1 MTNVVNRM
9 AELCRLRNQTVMA
22 AYSYGDMDLET
33 FVGLEARK
41 AVHNRQVGSLRD
53 SADFEQSALSL
64 AGRLLG
70 ETVIPGLKDSI
81 KHQVICTAD
90 HHGSLYCSQFLQG
103 DFLFAL
109 ILEKLGSRNPV
120 VPVLAAGQVELE
132 NSTYTRGFCAYTS
145 RDQKMFMPL
154 FPARHSVQL
163 TSHADPVTTDMVSR
177 FRKRFVD
184 PETDPRLKQTLHEI
198 CSEIY
203 ETEEMRKACRLSDQM
218 TIAGK
223 KLMDRLFAGES
234 PSFIYLEMETVLQ
247 PLFLQEL
254 SDESSLIY
262 KILYDFKLREQMV
275 REKLP
280 DGLSL
285 GDLLF
290 RAADEKG
297 RKIMLS
303 LTEDGFLKG
312 KDWRKEP
319 VSFGTEPAELAS
331 LIREKR
337 VFPGVF
343 TEAIMLF
350 FERGITWMGGMFQA
364 SYLPLWQAGLVRV
377 LERTGYTAQAE
388 LIRNYDC
395 SGYICG
401 PMMALY
407 QGDGF
412 ATTAGPVE
420 LWGNPVPFDKI
431 RQSVRETSLWDGH
444 LIGLSEMYFD
454 LTVRDEREPDW
465 YRKIS
470 EELYRAYPGNFIV

>member
-1 MTNVVNRM
+1 MTNSVSVM
-9 AELCRLRNQTVMA
+9 AQLCRQRNETVLA
-22 AYSYGDMDLET
+22 SYAFGRMDLDA
-33 FVGLEARK
+33 FSLLQARK
-41 AVHNRQVGSLRD
+41 VKYNLQIGSLRD
-53 SADFEQSALSL
+53 STDAEESAAAL
-64 AGRLLG
+64 ARKLLG
-70 ETVIPGLKDSI
+70 EAEAFALREAMK
-81 KHQVICTAD
+81 KKVICSAD
-90 HHGSLYCSQFLQG
+90 HHGSLYCSQFFQG
-103 DFLFAL
+103 DILFAL
-109 ILEKLGSRNPV
+109 ILEKLGCGNTC

-132 NSTYTRGFCAYTS
+132 NSTYARGICAYS
-145 RDQKMFMPL
+145 SGENKLFLPL
-154 FPARHSVQL
+154 FPAKHSVQL
-163 TSHADPVTTDMVSR
+163 ASHAAPVSPDMVSR

-184 PETDPRLKQTLHEI
+184 PESDPRLKQTLHEI

-407 QGDGF
+407 RGDGF

>member
-1 MTNVVNRM
+1 
-9 AELCRLRNQTVMA
+9 
-22 AYSYGDMDLET
+22 
-33 FVGLEARK
+33 
-41 AVHNRQVGSLRD
+41 
-53 SADFEQSALSL
+53 
-64 AGRLLG
+64 
-70 ETVIPGLKDSI
+70 
-81 KHQVICTAD
+81 
-90 HHGSLYCSQFLQG
+90 
-103 DFLFAL
+103 
-109 ILEKLGSRNPV
+109 
-120 VPVLAAGQVELE
+120 
-132 NSTYTRGFCAYTS
+132 
-145 RDQKMFMPL
+145 
-154 FPARHSVQL
+154 
-163 TSHADPVTTDMVSR
+163 
-177 FRKRFVD
+177 
-184 PETDPRLKQTLHEI
+184 
-198 CSEIY
+198 
-203 ETEEMRKACRLSDQM
+203 
-218 TIAGK
+218 
-223 KLMDRLFAGES
+223 
-234 PSFIYLEMETVLQ
+234 
-247 PLFLQEL
+247 
-254 SDESSLIY
+254 
-262 KILYDFKLREQMV
+262 MV

-312 KDWRKEP
+312 NNWRKEP

-407 QGDGF
+407 RGDGF